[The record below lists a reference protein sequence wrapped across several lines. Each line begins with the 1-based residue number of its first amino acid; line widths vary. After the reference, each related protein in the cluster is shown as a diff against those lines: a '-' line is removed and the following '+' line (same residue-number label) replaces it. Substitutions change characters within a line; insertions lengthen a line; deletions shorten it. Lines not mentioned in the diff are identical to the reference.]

1 MKLMKAIIGDICG
14 SLYEFNREKVDSY
27 PTEIMLEECHFTDDT
42 VWPWLMPYYIIQ
54 KIQTLI
60 LF

>member
-27 PTEIMLEECHFTDDT
+27 PTEIKVGRMSFH
-42 VWPWLMPYYIIQ
+42 
-54 KIQTLI
+54 
-60 LF
+60 